1 MKKAFQRTCI
11 GCNKKASKEEF
22 IRIVATKKEKQ
33 ISVDITGKK
42 EGRGAY
48 ICSKEECLNKAL
60 KTNRLNKVLKTN
72 IDKKIYEDIRGV
84 IVERESKN

>member
-11 GCNKKASKEEF
+11 GCNKKASKKEF
-22 IRIVATKKEKQ
+22 IRIVATKEKQ
-33 ISVDITGKK
+33 ISVDLTGKK

-48 ICSKEECLNKAL
+48 ICSKEECLNKAV

-84 IVERESKN
+84 IVEKKSRD